1 MDENTRNRYK
11 QGIYSEEQLRV
22 IAEAREYFKKYDP
35 EMLETY
41 ESSLRDG
48 CEPIEM
54 FKYLKAVW

>member
-1 MDENTRNRYK
+1 MDEKTRERYK

-41 ESSLRDG
+41 ESCLKDG
-48 CEPIEM
+48 CEPIGIFE
-54 FKYLKAVW
+54 YLKAVW